1 MAKSKKITKDELASI
16 QEAVGNINNLYMNVG
31 RAIVGAI
38 IDSGSLEAL
47 NTSLKEQQATLEEKY
62 GSVSINL
69 QTGEYEEVV
78 EEAVEA

>member
-16 QEAVGNINNLYMNVG
+16 QEAVGKINNLYMNVG

-38 IDSGSLEAL
+38 AESTNIEAL
-47 NTSLKEQQATLEEKY
+47 NNALKDQQESLEGKY
-62 GSVSINL
+62 GAVTVNL
-69 QTGEYEEVV
+69 QTGEYEEIV

>member
-16 QEAVGNINNLYMNVG
+16 QEAVGNINNLYTNVG

-38 IDSGSLEAL
+38 VESTNIEAL
-47 NTSLKEQQATLEEKY
+47 NNALKEQQELLEGKY
-62 GSVSINL
+62 GAVTVNL
-69 QTGEYEEVV
+69 QTGEYEEIV

>member
-31 RAIVGAI
+31 RAIVGVI
-38 IDSGSLEAL
+38 MDSGSLEAL
-47 NTSLKEQQATLEEKY
+47 NTALKEQQESLEKKY
-62 GSVSINL
+62 GAVTVNL

>member
-38 IDSGSLEAL
+38 IDSGSLESL
-47 NTSLKEQQATLEEKY
+47 NASLKEQQVALEEKY
-62 GSVSINL
+62 GSVSVNL